1 MDRLTAEALGH
12 LEKALVHDP
21 THIEALIALSNAHL
35 DQGSFHE
42 VEELLNRALSF
53 RKDQSE
59 VFFLLATLQALRDDN
74 ESASKTIDKAIELA
88 ADNPKYLRLASEI
101 AKKREISFEH
111 QIFLERLIDLEPLD
125 GDAHYELGKIFHH
138 PDDFDRVKL
147 LFEIAIDLLPNN
159 TSPIYSLALHLY
171 QGEKS
176 LEDGTISIESDIP
189 YAKKLLK
196 KILSLNSGEGK
207 AKVLLAEIELKSDEE
222 VSAVR
227 LLEEALENQGTR
239 GEAAYKL
246 GLIWQKNDKL
256 TKAKKYYL
264 SAMEH
269 EEWEAFGEFRLGLLM
284 LEQGQA
290 KEAGRHLHQCISS
303 FKKEEASLVKS
314 KDHHLEKLNFHASR
328 KELQSLQLIRKCL
341 GEANLAIYKSKQ
353 VSRIDK
359 TTLRYLNEA
368 LLHYPHYP
376 KANYEKGLYFVK
388 SGERE
393 NAKTKFENSVE
404 GDWNHWQSHMELAKL
419 ANIGKEW
426 RKAEMHFKIVLD
438 LDPGNKQATAHLK
451 QIQTRSK
458 K

>member
-1 MDRLTAEALGH
+1 LDRLTAEALGH

-21 THIEALIALSNAHL
+21 NHIDALIALSTAHL
-35 DQGSFHE
+35 DQGNFRE
-42 VEELLNRALSF
+42 VEKLLNRALSI

-59 VFFLLATLQALRDDN
+59 VFFLMATSQALQDEN
-74 ESASKTIDKAIELA
+74 ESASKSIDKAIEIEA
-88 ADNPKYLRLASEI
+88 EQPKYFRLASEI
-101 AKKREISFEH
+101 AKKRQISFEH
-111 QIFLERLIDLEPLD
+111 QVFLERLIDLEPLD
-125 GDAHYELGKIFHH
+125 GEAHYELGKIFHH

-147 LFEIAIDLLPNN
+147 LFEIAIELLPRN
-159 TSPIYSLALHLY
+159 TRPMYSLACHLY

-176 LEDGTISIESDIP
+176 LEDGSIRLESDIP

-196 KILSLNSGEGK
+196 KILAVNSGEAE
-207 AKVLLAEIELKSDEE
+207 AKILLAEIELKSDEE

-227 LLEEALENQGTR
+227 LLEEALENQRSR

-246 GLIWQKNDKL
+246 GLIWQKKDKR

-269 EEWEAFGEFRLGLLM
+269 EDWEALSQFRLALVM
-284 LEQGQA
+284 LEQGQT
-290 KEAGRHLHQCISS
+290 KEPIRHLHQCISS

-314 KDHHLEKLNFHASR
+314 KDQHLEKLNFHASR

-353 VSRIDK
+353 VSKVDK
-359 TTLRYLNEA
+359 TTLGYLNEA

-376 KANYEKGLYFVK
+376 KANYEKGLYFIQ

-404 GDWNHWQSHMELAKL
+404 GDWNHWPSHMELAKL
-419 ANIGKEW
+419 AKIGKEW
-426 RKAEMHFKIVLD
+426 QKAEMHFKIVLD
-438 LDPGNKQATAHLK
+438 LDPGNKQATIHLK
-451 QIQTRSK
+451 QIQAAPK